1 LLAYKVVNCDQNK
14 LPLLLKLTIGRNP
27 SDSSDRIEVNP
38 KASPFDFFSHQIRT
52 MSLSNTVFRKPILEV
67 VGPRSPVREGATVVR
82 ARLRSKPSLPSR
94 IAVIG
99 NYLPRQ
105 CGIATFTTDLC
116 SAIADEYGS
125 ARLLALPVNDMQEGY
140 DYPARV
146 RWSLAQDDLTSYQE
160 AAEFLNFHNIDMV
173 CLQHEYGIFG
183 GPAGSHILHLLR
195 RLKMPVVTTL
205 HTVLREP
212 DPNQLAVM
220 EEIAELSD
228 RLIVMSQL
236 SSQFLQEIFKVPGSK
251 IDMVPHGVPDL
262 PFLDPNFYKDRFGVE
277 GKAVLLTFGLLSPN
291 KGIEN
296 VIQALPQILSRH
308 KNVVYIVAGA
318 THPHILRREGDK
330 YRASLQALAKEVG
343 VESQVAFHNRFVS
356 PEEMLEYIGAADI
369 YITPYRHEAQ
379 VVSGTLAYA
388 LGAGKAIISTPYW
401 HAIELLDA
409 GRGALVPF
417 QNPDA
422 IAQKTVELLD
432 TPATRHAMRKR
443 AYTFARGMIWK
454 SVAQGYME
462 SFSRVRSDRMESPR
476 VQFSARVTHK
486 TLDQL
491 PTLNLSHLNR
501 LTDDTGMLQHA
512 IFTVANRAEG
522 YTSDDNARALILTVG
537 LEQLDKAEFGAIST
551 SDREALAP
559 NSSFRYLSFLEH
571 AFNPAEGRFR
581 NFLGYDRRWNEA
593 KGSEDSHGRSVW
605 ALGTVLGRSRDIGLR
620 NAAGRLF
627 EFSLPAVIDFH
638 SPRACAYTLLGIHE
652 YLSAY
657 PGDRDAQ
664 KVRSVLAGRL
674 LDLYESIRHPDW
686 KWFENVLAYG
696 NARLPQAM
704 LLVGA
709 VCSDDRMLTAGLEAL
724 EWLTETQRCETNG
737 HFVPIGS
744 QGFYREGHE
753 KARFDQQPIEAC
765 GAVSACL
772 QAYRITGESRWH
784 NEAWSAFNWFLGDN
798 DLQVPLY
805 DSVTGGC
812 RDGLHPERAN
822 ENQGAES
829 TLSFLMALLEMRS
842 LQKSEL
848 TKNPL

>member
-1 LLAYKVVNCDQNK
+1 
-14 LPLLLKLTIGRNP
+14 
-27 SDSSDRIEVNP
+27 
-38 KASPFDFFSHQIRT
+38 
-52 MSLSNTVFRKPILEV
+52 MSLPNTVFPKGVLEV
-67 VGPRSPVREGATVVR
+67 VSPCPVVR
-82 ARLRSKPSLPSR
+82 DGLSAARPRLQSKPSLPSR

-116 SAIADEYGS
+116 AAISAEYGTS
-125 ARLLALPVNDMQEGY
+125 RLLALPVNDTEDGY

-146 RWSLAQDDLTSYQE
+146 RWSLAQDDVKSYQG
-160 AAEFLNFHNIDMV
+160 AAEFLNFNNIDMV

-195 RLKMPVVTTL
+195 GLKMPVVTTL

-212 DPNQLAVM
+212 DPNQLMVM

-296 VIQALPQILSRH
+296 VIQALPQILSKH
-308 KNVVYIVAGA
+308 SNVAYIVAGA

-343 VESQVAFHNRFVS
+343 VESQVIFFNRFAS
-356 PEEMLEYIGAADI
+356 PEEMAAFIGAADI
-369 YITPYRHEAQ
+369 YITPYRYEEQ

-401 HAIELLDA
+401 HAIELLDDR
-409 GRGALVPF
+409 RGALVPF
-417 QNPDA
+417 QTPAA
-422 IAQKTVELLD
+422 IASKTIELLN
-432 TPATRHAMRKR
+432 TPAIRHAMRKR
-443 AYTFARGMIWK
+443 AYLFARDMVWK
-454 SVAQGYME
+454 KVAQGYME
-462 SFSRVRSDRMESPR
+462 SFTRVRSDRMESPR
-476 VQFSARVTHK
+476 VQFSARATPK

-491 PTLNLSHLNR
+491 PELKLDHVNR

-512 IFTVANRAEG
+512 IFTIPNRGEG
-522 YTSDDNARALILTVG
+522 YTADDNARALIFTV
-537 LEQLDKAEFGAIST
+537 LLAQLGKAQRGKADSI
-551 SDREALAP
+551 AP
-559 NSSFRYLSFLEH
+559 DFSCRYLSFLEH
-571 AFNPAEGRFR
+571 AFNPVKGRFR
-581 NFLGYDRRWNEA
+581 NFLAYDRRWHNAE
-593 KGSEDSHGRSVW
+593 GSEDSHGRALW
-605 ALGTVLGRSRDIGLR
+605 GLGTVLGRSEDQGLR
-620 NAAGRLF
+620 CAAGRLF
-627 EFSLPAVIDFH
+627 EFSLPAAVEFS
-638 SPRACAYTLLGIHE
+638 SPRAWAYTLLGIQE
-652 YLSAY
+652 YLNSY

-664 KVRSVLAGRL
+664 KIRSVLSRRL
-674 LDLYESIRHPDW
+674 LEMYESIRRPDW
-686 KWFENVLAYG
+686 KWFENVVAYG
-696 NARLPQAM
+696 NARLPQA
-704 LLVGA
+704 LLVVGA
-709 VCSDDRMLTAGLEAL
+709 ACSDDRMVSDGIEAL
-724 EWLTETQRCETNG
+724 DWLLKTQHCETNQ

-744 QGFYREGHE
+744 QGFYPQGGE
-753 KARFDQQPIEAC
+753 KARFDQQPIEAA

-772 QAYRITGESRWH
+772 EARRVTGDSRWRS
-784 NEAWSAFNWFLGDN
+784 EAWSAFNWFLGDN
-798 DLQVPLY
+798 DLQLPLY

-822 ENQGAES
+822 QNQGAES

-842 LQKSEL
+842 LQKAEKPTERLEDLS
-848 TKNPL
+848 